1 MAQPQAAPLARR
13 AIACRRSPLITT
25 RLALQR
31 ICSSPAFHVIC
42 SSLVV
47 KTCSRAFVSGL
58 TFVLMEVLVL
68 LWKGCTEF
76 VMAAWEWGCVF
87 MPCSLPKQHKKTY
100 SNKLEE
106 LL

>member
-1 MAQPQAAPLARR
+1 MSPQASPLMRR
-13 AIACRRSPLITT
+13 TAVGRRSPFITT

-31 ICSSPAFHVIC
+31 ICNSPAFHVIC